1 MRFTTERPEGQVANS
16 SKTRFTVV
24 MVEFWPWKVLMLKRA
39 AFGVVAEVLCMRSLL
54 AMAATMRSEDV
65 ERTN

>member
-1 MRFTTERPEGQVANS
+1 
-16 SKTRFTVV
+16 
-24 MVEFWPWKVLMLKRA
+24 MLKRA